1 MRLRQPALTLLFALC
16 LGADDCD
23 TPDGRVNEPAPGPFA
38 AEGARYLPLEVGR
51 RWVLRSQRV
60 DAPVRVEV
68 MRREGDAFVLEFE
81 NPWSFH
87 EYRVVERGG
96 RIQRLDR
103 DAGAPKADG
112 PALLF
117 DFSASQGTRWSNAL
131 GSMELADRNAA
142 VDTSAGRIAGAVRI
156 RQKNLAGDVLSW
168 TFARDVGL
176 VQFGEGDWAFQLD
189 REASQLTGGS
199 PSPAPPPPPAQ
210 ARPPGG
216 DRVLLGLAATLP
228 ANQPY
233 TVRNRIARF
242 ETTLEAGVS
251 FVYLSPKWDELE
263 PRKGRYDFD
272 EVDFW
277 VAQARRHGVPIV
289 LNLRIVD
296 TGQLPRPSDLRGD
309 DWDEPELRGR
319 LLALIDALVPRLE
332 GSVSWFLVGNEIS
345 AYFGQRPG
353 EAHAYTELW
362 KAAAV
367 RIRALVPGAR
377 VSASVTFDGLDV
389 LRGPLRELD
398 EAIDY
403 LALTYYP
410 LRSDFT
416 MRLPRDVPSDFAAIE
431 RAAGNRKILLQ
442 EVGYSSSPV
451 NRSSPEQQA
460 EFYSLVFDQLGQ
472 RSSRIAA
479 ANFLWMSDLSDEL
492 VEEFGRYYKLPN
504 VAAFKAYLK
513 YLGLFDDRD
522 RPKPAWEVFRSRG
535 PALGR

>member
-1 MRLRQPALTLLFALC
+1 MRFRQSAIALLFALC

-23 TPDGRVNEPAPGPFA
+23 APDGRVNEPAPGPFA

-51 RWVLRSQRV
+51 RWVLTSPRV
-60 DAPVRVEV
+60 GTPVRVEV
-68 MRREGDAFVLEFE
+68 MRREGEAFLLEFE

-96 RIQRLDR
+96 RILRLDR
-103 DAGAPKADG
+103 DAGAPKTDG

-131 GSMELADRNAA
+131 GSMELVDRNLAL
-142 VDTSAGRIAGAVRI
+142 DTSAGRIAGALRI

-168 TFARDVGL
+168 TFAKDVGL

-189 REASQLTGGS
+189 RGASRLAGGS
-199 PSPAPPPPPAQ
+199 PSPAPAPPPTPDH
-210 ARPPGG
+210 RPGT
-216 DRVLLGLAATLP
+216 DRVMLGLAATLP
-228 ANQPY
+228 ANQPF
-233 TVRNRIARF
+233 TVRNRIDRF
-242 ETTLEAGVS
+242 EESLAAGVS
-251 FVYLSPKWDELE
+251 FVYLSPKWDEVE

-277 VAQARRHGVPIV
+277 VTQARRHGVPIV

-296 TGQLPRPSDLRGD
+296 TGALPRPSDLKGD
-309 DWDEPELRGR
+309 AWDDDELRER

-332 GSVSWFLVGNEIS
+332 GSVRWFLVGNEIS
-345 AYFGQRPG
+345 SYFGQRPG
-353 EAHAYTELW
+353 EVHAYTELW
-362 KAAAV
+362 KAAAG

-377 VSASVTFDGLDV
+377 VSASVTFDGLDA

-398 EAIDY
+398 QATDY

-410 LRSDFT
+410 LRSDFS
-416 MRLPRDVPSDFAAIE
+416 MRPPRDVPSDFEAIE
-431 RAAGNRKILLQ
+431 RAAGDRKILLQ
-442 EVGYSSSPV
+442 EIGYSSSPV
-451 NRSSPEQQA
+451 NRSSPAQQA

-472 RSSRIAA
+472 RSTRIAA

-513 YLGLFDDRD
+513 YLGLFDDRNQ
-522 RPKPAWEVFRSRG
+522 PKPAWEVFRSRG